1 MHAKEW
7 DLLIAAGA
15 GALPIRISDICH
27 ACGTIAISY
36 DDGEEFLRENSLDEY
51 TESDAFTTKIQGRYV
66 IFYRGGAVVEDMRAA
81 IMHEIAHL
89 VLGHL
94 SVESSA
100 FDGVATLW
108 NRVSAKEPDVIEEA
122 ATAFAASVL
131 APACVL
137 WALKISR
144 AVDIEKLCAVT
155 KKLARKRAERMAE
168 LYEREK
174 EFIAYK
180 GKSCFLQSERERVV
194 YRNFSDYINKNKPK
208 KKKRGIR
215 REED

>member
-7 DLLIAAGA
+7 DLLIAAGSNE
-15 GALPIRISDICH
+15 LPIRISDICH

-36 DDGEEFLRENSLDEY
+36 DDAEEFLRENELEEY
-51 TESDAFTTKIQGRYV
+51 TESDAFTAKIQGRYV
-66 IFYRGGAVVEDMRAA
+66 IFYRSGDVVEDMRAA

-108 NRVSAKEPDVIEEA
+108 NKGSAKEPDVIEEA

-144 AVDIEKLCAVT
+144 AADIEKLCAVN
-155 KKLARKRAERMAE
+155 KKLAKKRAERMAE

-180 GKSCFLQSERERVV
+180 GKTCFLQSERERVI
-194 YRNFSDYINKNKPK
+194 YRSFSDYINKNRPK
-208 KKKRGIR
+208 KKTRRIR
-215 REED
+215 HEKD

>member
-7 DLLIAAGA
+7 ELLIAAGSS
-15 GALPIRISDICH
+15 ALPIRISDICH
-27 ACGTIAISY
+27 ACGTVAISY
-36 DDGEEFLRENSLDEY
+36 DDGEEFLRENVLEEY
-51 TESDAFTTKIQGRYV
+51 MESDAFTTEIQGRYI
-66 IFYRGGAVVEDMRAA
+66 IFYRSGDVVEEMRAA

-100 FDGVATLW
+100 FDGVATRW
-108 NRVSAKEPDVIEEA
+108 NKVSAKEPDVIEEA

-144 AVDIEKLCAVT
+144 AADIEKLCAVT
-155 KKLARKRAERMAE
+155 KKLAKKRAERMAE

-180 GKSCFLQSERERVV
+180 GKTCFLQSERERVI

-208 KKKRGIR
+208 RKKRGIH
-215 REED
+215 REEN